1 MKVSSSGH
9 GEVNPAGT
17 MSIAKGSTLTLE
29 LKPALGYFPASV
41 TLKNAQGQTDIAN
54 AARTFTMK
62 VQEDCELVANFSAVA
77 APGTSN
83 PVNRA
88 VHTLQS
94 LAQTGDNAMVGML
107 ALAALACAGAGLML
121 VTRRRKQDEE

>member
-1 MKVSSSGH
+1 
-9 GEVNPAGT
+9 
-17 MSIAKGSTLTLE
+17 
-29 LKPALGYFPASV
+29 
-41 TLKNAQGQTDIAN
+41 
-54 AARTFTMK
+54 MK